1 METEEEVRK
10 VTNNKV
16 NIVFVNEKSSEIFS
30 RDCDKAVVT
39 GFLLQRNEVTL
50 KDAVSFGDLII
61 MTW

>member
-1 METEEEVRK
+1 MEIEEEVRK
-10 VTNNKV
+10 VMNNKV

-30 RDCDKAVVT
+30 RDCDKAVVP

-61 MTW
+61 IT

>member
-1 METEEEVRK
+1 LEIEEEVRK
-10 VTNNKV
+10 VMNNKV

-61 MTW
+61 MT

>member
-1 METEEEVRK
+1 M
-10 VTNNKV
+10 NNKV

-30 RDCDKAVVT
+30 RDCDKAVVA

-50 KDAVSFGDLII
+50 KDAVSSGDLII

>member
-1 METEEEVRK
+1 MEIEEEVRK
-10 VTNNKV
+10 VMNNKV

-30 RDCDKAVVT
+30 RDCDKAVVA

-50 KDAVSFGDLII
+50 KDAVSSGDLII

>member
-10 VTNNKV
+10 VMNNKV
-16 NIVFVNEKSSEIFS
+16 NIVFVNEKSLETFL
-30 RDCDKAVVT
+30 RDCDKAVVV

>member
-1 METEEEVRK
+1 MEIEEEVRK
-10 VTNNKV
+10 VVNNKV

>member
-1 METEEEVRK
+1 M
-10 VTNNKV
+10 NNKV

>member
-1 METEEEVRK
+1 M
-10 VTNNKV
+10 NNKV

-61 MTW
+61 MTWYLKLDLDL

>member
-1 METEEEVRK
+1 MEIEEEVRK
-10 VTNNKV
+10 VMNNKV

>member
-1 METEEEVRK
+1 M
-10 VTNNKV
+10 NNKV
-16 NIVFVNEKSSEIFS
+16 NIVFVNEKSLETFS
-30 RDCDKAVVT
+30 RDCDKAVVD

>member
-10 VTNNKV
+10 VMNNKV
-16 NIVFVNEKSSEIFS
+16 NIVFVNEKSLETFL
-30 RDCDKAVVT
+30 RDCDKAVVV

-50 KDAVSFGDLII
+50 KDAVSSGDLII